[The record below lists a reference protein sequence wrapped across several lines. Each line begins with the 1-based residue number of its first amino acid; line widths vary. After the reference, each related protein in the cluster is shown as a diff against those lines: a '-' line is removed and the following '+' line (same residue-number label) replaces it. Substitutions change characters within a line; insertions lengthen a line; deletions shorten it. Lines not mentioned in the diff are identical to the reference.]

1 MTTLSGPVSL
11 EPLLAIHDLA
21 VAIGGA
27 TLLDVTS
34 LEVRRGEIVGLVGE
48 SGAGKSL
55 LQSTVLGILP
65 PRARVSGSVRFDGQ
79 ELVGA
84 PEKTMRGIR
93 GRRVAVVLQAARAA
107 LTPTLRAETWIDRAL
122 ALHDVPGPQRA
133 ARLAHALE
141 AVRLDP
147 AMLRRY
153 PHQLSGG
160 EAQRVSIALAV
171 ALRADLILADEATSA
186 LDVTVQAEVAE
197 LFREL
202 REHEGT
208 SFLLVS
214 HDLAL
219 LAGLADHISIIA
231 EGRIV
236 EQGGPEVLH
245 RASDPVTA
253 ALVAATPTLPSV
265 LSGSAAERTTTAG
278 SAIGP
283 GGASGAGRSR

>member
-1 MTTLSGPVSL
+1 MSDRAMSAAVVDRRA
-11 EPLLAIHDLA
+11 EPLLAIRDLV
-21 VAIGGA
+21 VAIGA
-27 TLLDVTS
+27 ARLLDVAS
-34 LEVRRGEIVGLVGE
+34 LDVGRGEIVGLVGE

-55 LQSTVLGILP
+55 LQSTILGILP
-65 PRARVSGSVRFDGQ
+65 THARTSGRVSFDGQ
-79 ELVGA
+79 ELLGA
-84 PEKTMRGIR
+84 SDRTMRTIR
-93 GRRVAVVLQAARAA
+93 GRRIAVVLQAARAA
-107 LTPTLRAETWIDRAL
+107 LTPTLRAATWIERAL
-122 ALHDVPGPQRA
+122 ALHGISGPDRA

-147 AMLRRY
+147 ALLARY

-219 LAGLADHISIIA
+219 VAGLADRISIIA
-231 EGRIV
+231 DGRIV
-236 EQGGPEVLH
+236 EQGGPEVL
-245 RASDPVTA
+245 RRPSDPVTM
-253 ALVAATPTLPSV
+253 ALVAATPALPSD
-265 LSGSAAERTTTAG
+265 GDRA
-278 SAIGP
+278 
-283 GGASGAGRSR
+283 